1 MRSMTGFAETEVSG
15 DGFSIFL
22 RMKSVNGR
30 YLDCQFRLPD
40 RFAGLEPVL
49 LGMLKKTVFRG
60 RVTIWMELRIEDPAK
75 AGSHINTSILNTYAK
90 EFELLQ
96 DQFPMLNFSVPMT
109 ALFNRDANLLLQE
122 PDSEFQD
129 AVKEA
134 ALAGFDELVAKFNE
148 GRQTEADF
156 LQKDFEARLLS
167 LSENLAEV
175 EQQREG
181 FLEHQLETFRARL
194 EKILPRE
201 QQDESR
207 MMQEAGLMADKL
219 DITEELVRFRA
230 HLASFRSVFTET
242 GAVGKKLDFILQ
254 EMNREV
260 NTIGSK
266 SRDEQISR
274 KVVLMK
280 TELEK
285 IREQVQNIE

>member
-60 RVTIWMELRIEDPAK
+60 RVTIWMELRIEDPTK

-129 AVKEA
+129 AVKEV

-181 FLEHQLETFRARL
+181 FLERQLETFRARL

-219 DITEELVRFRA
+219 DITEELVRFHA
-230 HLASFRSVFTET
+230 HLAAFRAVFAET

-254 EMNREV
+254 EMNREA

-266 SRDEQISR
+266 SRDEKISHR
-274 KVVLMK
+274 VVMMK

>member
-1 MRSMTGFAETEVSG
+1 MRSMTGFAETEISG
-15 DGFSIFL
+15 NGFSVSL
-22 RMKSVNGR
+22 RIKSVNGR

-40 RFAGLEPVL
+40 SFAGLEPAL
-49 LGMLKKTVFRG
+49 LTALKQAVFRG
-60 RVTIWMELRIEDPAK
+60 RVTVWMELRIDDPKK
-75 AGSHINTSILNTYAK
+75 AGAHINTAVLNAYAK
-90 EFELLQ
+90 EFETIRN
-96 DQFPMLNFSVPMT
+96 QFPMLSFSIPLT
-109 ALFNRDANLLLQE
+109 ALFNRDANLLVQK
-122 PDSEFQD
+122 PDKTFQD
-129 AVKEA
+129 TVKSTVLTAFEK
-134 ALAGFDELVAKFNE
+134 LLLKFNE
-148 GRQTEADF
+148 GRQKEGDF
-156 LQKDFEARLLS
+156 LQKDFEKRLSGLTES
-167 LSENLAEV
+167 LTDIETN
-175 EQQREG
+175 REG
-181 FLEHQLETFRARL
+181 FLERQLETFRARL

-207 MMQEAGLMADKL
+207 IMQEAGLLADKL

-230 HLASFRSVFTET
+230 HLASFRDVFTET